1 MKFFDVRSSLEI
13 PDLPAES
20 FNRKLVGTLDRYN
33 IRYEKLHD
41 GKVIF
46 KTSLLQFSEWKH
58 WRLIFR
64 GVSSGEIEFRNQDE
78 NLIVKFNLSLM
89 STRVIALVVVLLMIT
104 VSILWND
111 YAPLIMAGWII
122 ILYFIIADTAR
133 YRFKKWFSRFTR

>member
-20 FNRKLVGTLDRYN
+20 SNRKLVGTLDRYN